1 MPKNSERSSGSV
13 PFFSC
18 SFSLL
23 AALHDSQKKS
33 SSTPKLYIPSTIK
46 SEINL
51 VLLVDRLDWTFWA
64 VVLKISAIFLKYPTF
79 DRSFFHVFMNKTSA
93 KVEFVY
99 IVEFALKKWKNLKV
113 TKLSILPYNNN
124 FEVKV
129 GGCSQTSYC
138 VPEHN
143 PSVYGTWYI

>member
-1 MPKNSERSSGSV
+1 
-13 PFFSC
+13 
-18 SFSLL
+18 
-23 AALHDSQKKS
+23 
-33 SSTPKLYIPSTIK
+33 
-46 SEINL
+46 
-51 VLLVDRLDWTFWA
+51 
-64 VVLKISAIFLKYPTF
+64 
-79 DRSFFHVFMNKTSA
+79 MNKTSA

-124 FEVKV
+124 FEVNV